1 MARTRKE
8 QRTTVFQVFN
18 IWVIIGAIVFACFLL
33 CFSIILLWVTRPDPS
48 STTGGSTAVLSII
61 EAPTA
66 TPQVLTATAISDEI
80 IDPTDA
86 ASSVVTQSDDI
97 VVGARVQIKG
107 TGGDGLRLR
116 TDPGLENDVLLVG
129 SEAEVFL
136 VNDGPVEMDDYTW
149 WYLVGLYDETR
160 VGWAVSNYL
169 SVIQNP

>member
-1 MARTRKE
+1 M
-8 QRTTVFQVFN
+8 
-18 IWVIIGAIVFACFLL
+18 
-33 CFSIILLWVTRPDPS
+33 
-48 STTGGSTAVLSII
+48 SII